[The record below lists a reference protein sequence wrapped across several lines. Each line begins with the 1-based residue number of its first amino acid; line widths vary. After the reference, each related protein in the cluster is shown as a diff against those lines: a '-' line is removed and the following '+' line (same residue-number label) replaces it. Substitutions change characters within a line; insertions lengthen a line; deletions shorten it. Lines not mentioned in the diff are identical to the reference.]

1 MATPGE
7 KSEKDDMGVDYRAP
21 LLSRIDDNTPVET
34 FKGASFAGSVFN
46 LSCSIVGAGI
56 MSLPSTIKLL
66 GIVPGTL
73 LVIVAAF
80 LTEASVEMLLRF
92 SKPGS
97 AFSYGDVMGDAF
109 GTSGRV
115 LLQICIVINNIG
127 AVIIYLII
135 TEDVISGSTSSG
147 IHHAGILEGWFGELW
162 WTGRAFVLL
171 VLTTFIFIPLICFK
185 RIDSLRFT
193 SAISFVLAI
202 VFIVVLIGVTIYK
215 LIDGSIK
222 TPTWFPNVDSTT
234 SFFNLFTAVPVLVC
248 AYLCHF
254 NVHTIENEL
263 GDSPRM
269 QGVVRTSLAL
279 CAIVYVMTGLF
290 GFLLFGDSTLS
301 DVLSNFDTNLAVPY
315 SSVINSIV
323 HISYALH
330 IILIFPI
337 IFHPLRLNLDGLLFP
352 TESPFVS
359 HNIRFA
365 FLSMGLLALCLCG
378 AIYIPS
384 IWIAFE
390 FTGATVG
397 VMLLFI
403 FPAAITL
410 RDCHSIATRKDK
422 LLSIVMIIVAV
433 FSNVVA
439 MYSNAHSLLYNSSN
453 S

>member
-1 MATPGE
+1 MTSSE
-7 KSEKDDMGVDYRAP
+7 KSESGLRVDYRAP
-21 LLSRIDDNTPVET
+21 LLSRIDDDVPVEKR
-34 FKGASFAGSVFN
+34 KGASFAGSVFN

-56 MSLPSTIKLL
+56 MSLPSTFKLL

-73 LVIVAAF
+73 LVIIAAF

-97 AFSYGDVMGDAF
+97 SFSYGDVMGDAF
-109 GTSGRV
+109 GTSGKV

-147 IHHAGILEGWFGELW
+147 IHHAGILEGWFGEFW

-171 VLTTFIFIPLICFK
+171 VLTTFVFIPLICFK

-193 SAISFVLAI
+193 SAISFVLA
-202 VFIVVLIGVTIYK
+202 VLFIVVLIGVTIYK
-215 LIDGSIK
+215 LIEGSIK
-222 TPTWFPNVDSTT
+222 TPTWFPEVDSAT
-234 SFFNLFTAVPVLVC
+234 SFLNLFTAVPVLVC

-269 QGVVRTSLAL
+269 QAVVRTSLVF
-279 CAIVYVMTGLF
+279 CAAVYLTTGFF

-315 SSVINSIV
+315 SSLINSIV

-352 TESPFVS
+352 SARHFLS

-365 FLSMGLLALCLCG
+365 FISMGLLAVCLFG

-390 FTGATVG
+390 FAGATVG

-410 RDCHSIATRKDK
+410 RQA
-422 LLSIVMIIVAV
+422 LP
-433 FSNVVA
+433 
-439 MYSNAHSLLYNSSN
+439 SLHICFGSKETP
-453 S
+453 